1 MPLIRRLLEGICA
14 LLLAGI
20 VLVPLLQ
27 VVLREVFVSPM
38 VGAEELTRFLL
49 VCLVFMAYP
58 LVVDN
63 GENIVM
69 TELRE
74 SLPTALR
81 KPLKLLIVVCAILT
95 SGFIAYA
102 TFMTV
107 QTNLGNTTPT
117 LKIPFWLFLGSTL
130 LGFGG
135 ACLLHL
141 VHGVHPPAS
150 EVGPNQ

>member
-1 MPLIRRLLEGICA
+1 MHLIRRLLEGVCA

-20 VLVPLLQ
+20 VLVPLVQ
-27 VVLREVFVSPM
+27 VILREVFISPM
-38 VGAEELTRFLL
+38 VGAEEFTRFLL

-69 TELRE
+69 AEPRE
-74 SLPTALR
+74 SLPVWLR
-81 KPLKLLIVVCAILT
+81 RPIKMLILICVILA
-95 SGFIAYA
+95 SAFIAYA

-107 QTNLGNTTPT
+107 QANLGNTTPT

-130 LGFGG
+130 LGLIG
-135 ACLLHL
+135 ACLLHV
-141 VHGVHPPAS
+141 VHGIHPPAS